1 MARKPP
7 APLELDPLLRTLVRR
22 QVRFIVIGGVAG
34 ALHGSA
40 TLTSDLD
47 IVYDRDRGNIRRL
60 AAALAELEAR
70 RRDLPAGLPAEI
82 DERALLNGSNFLLIT
97 KFGELDC
104 LGETPAERLT
114 YATLAVDAV
123 RFDIGDLTVAVTSLD
138 DLIRMKRATGRAR
151 DRGEVE
157 RLSALRDEHEL
168 HEPAGPYARP
178 RKGRRP
184 KGAPARRA
192 PGGRARPGRRAASP
206 RSPSAARSSP
216 SPTARARRSGR
227 GS

>member
-7 APLELDPLLRTLVRR
+7 AQLDLGELLRALVRHK
-22 QVRFIVIGGVAG
+22 VRFIVIGGIAG

-47 IVYDRDRGNIRRL
+47 VVYDRDRDNIRRL
-60 AAALAELEAR
+60 AAALVELDAR

-82 DERALLNGSNFLLIT
+82 DERAVLNGANFHLIT

-123 RFDIGDLTVAVTSLD
+123 RFDVGDVTVTVTSLD
-138 DLIRMKRATGRAR
+138 DLIRMKRATGRAS
-151 DRGEVE
+151 DRIEVE

-168 HEPAGPYARP
+168 QEPAAAYDRP
-178 RKGRRP
+178 RKGRKP
-184 KGAPARRA
+184 KNAPARGSRRGA
-192 PGGRARPGRRAASP
+192 ARPRRRAASP
-206 RSPSAARSSP
+206 RSPRLARSSP
-216 SPTARARRSGR
+216 NPSSRARR
-227 GS
+227 